1 MSDTLRERIAEACCL
16 AENAPSWSWV
26 PDNGAGD
33 QDVSP
38 RMPRRERRGLRGDV
52 YYAMADAVL
61 SVLHEAGEQ
70 GDGLCP
76 DPKCATDHICGDGGC
91 RMNTLLADMGHE
103 RWVDAWRE
111 AADWRDQYR
120 ADREDGVELLKDIL
134 AWNFEAIPSGFASR
148 IEGYISRV
156 ERQSSPVV
164 AGEQESDQ

>member
-1 MSDTLRERIAEACCL
+1 
-16 AENAPSWSWV
+16 
-26 PDNGAGD
+26 
-33 QDVSP
+33 
-38 RMPRRERRGLRGDV
+38 
-52 YYAMADAVL
+52 
-61 SVLHEAGEQ
+61 
-70 GDGLCP
+70 
-76 DPKCATDHICGDGGC
+76 
-91 RMNTLLADMGHE
+91 MNTLLADMGHE

>member
-1 MSDTLRERIAEACCL
+1 MNDTLRERVAQAMLTVEAAEDGMTAFL
-16 AENAPSWSWV
+16 DDLE
-26 PDNGAGD
+26 
-33 QDVSP
+33 
-38 RMPRRERRGLRGDV
+38 
-52 YYAMADAVL
+52 ADDLKALLWKADCVL